1 MKKWTFYAGSAL
13 LATLMLAGCGADSTV
28 DEPKDKQE
36 EVNPKDNQGNNSSD
50 QEQGTKKEK
59 IRLMEQNLQYTWNGK
74 TKEETAFLKKS
85 DNQPFSLYVLQDY
98 DLSAEEPGKD
108 IVFLKDDDSV
118 YMRIELLEDANWDEV
133 EQNAKDQLKTISDN
147 LEAPALDIENGT
159 AYEVSTTEGEVVTSI
174 LLKDEKAPLRLTL
187 FTKKNQDYRNA
198 FLEMAKT
205 AEKE

>member
-13 LATLMLAGCGADSTV
+13 LATLMLAGCGADSTE

-74 TKEETAFLKKS
+74 TT
-85 DNQPFSLYVLQDY
+85 
-98 DLSAEEPGKD
+98 EEPGKD

>member
-13 LATLMLAGCGADSTV
+13 LATLMLAGCGADSTE

>member
-13 LATLMLAGCGADSTV
+13 LATLMLAGCGSDSTE

-36 EVNPKDNQGNNSSD
+36 EAAPKDTQENNSSD
-50 QEQGTKKEK
+50 QEQGTKNEK
-59 IRLMEQNLQYTWNGK
+59 IRLMEQNLQYTLDGK
-74 TKEETAFLKKS
+74 MKEETAFLKKS

-118 YMRIELLEDANWDEV
+118 YMRMELLDQANWDEV
-133 EQNAKDQLKTISDN
+133 EQNAKDQLQTISDK
-147 LEAPALDIENGT
+147 LEDPGLDIANGT

-174 LLKDEKAPLRLTL
+174 LLKDEKAPMRLTL